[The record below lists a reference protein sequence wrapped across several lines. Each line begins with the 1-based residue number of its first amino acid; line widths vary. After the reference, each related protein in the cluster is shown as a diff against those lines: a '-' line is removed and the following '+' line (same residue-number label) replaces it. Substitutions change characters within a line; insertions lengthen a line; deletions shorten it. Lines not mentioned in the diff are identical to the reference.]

1 MTNNNSDHQVI
12 ILAAG
17 RSLRLSRL
25 TQDRPK
31 SLLVVAGEPILGHS
45 LNILNRRGFNR
56 LTLVVGYL
64 REQFVERF
72 GTRYENIDIEYVTNE
87 DYADSEH
94 GWSLYCA
101 RQSWARNESP
111 VVFMDAD
118 NLYDPM
124 MLDKVMGC
132 GFDDVMLVDENLNV
146 EDHDEELVIGRGG
159 VVTGL
164 RRGRIADFEDFAGG
178 FVGINRFSSAF
189 MGGLF
194 AFMDGFFERK
204 GKMQKYERVFD
215 ALINQ
220 TGARMHYLKS
230 RGLPWINVNH
240 EADYEEAKRIART
253 MAADALAR
261 TSHQAAPN

>member
-1 MTNNNSDHQVI
+1 VTNNNSDHQVI

-45 LNILNRRGFNR
+45 LNILSRRGFKR

-64 REQFVERF
+64 REQFVEQF
-72 GTRYENIDIEYVTNE
+72 GTRYKNIDIEYVTNE
-87 DYADSEH
+87 AYADSEH

-101 RQSWARNESP
+101 RHSWARDESP

-124 MLDKVMGC
+124 MLDKIMGC
-132 GFDDVMLVDENLNV
+132 GFDDVMLVDENLNA
-146 EDHDEELVIGRGG
+146 EDRDEELVIGRGD

-164 RRGRIADFEDFAGG
+164 RRGRIRDYPDFAGG
-178 FVGINRFSSAF
+178 FVGINRFSPAF
-189 MGGLF
+189 MGRLF
-194 AFMDGFFERK
+194 AFMDEFFDRK

-215 ALINQ
+215 ALINE
-220 TGARMHYLKS
+220 TGVRVHYLES
-230 RGLPWINVNH
+230 RGLPSAMPGGPETHPEPPGTRHHPKAW
-240 EADYEEAKRIART
+240 
-253 MAADALAR
+253 
-261 TSHQAAPN
+261 